1 MSRVR
6 KKFDLFYFNAVNGE
20 KPSTVEVEIEIE
32 DQCPHCREEK
42 ALIPVTGATPV
53 NEFATYYHFSD
64 SYAITTCKF
73 CSVNVLHYIKF
84 QKEGM
89 DLHFTEEKVYSPQ
102 SPKTVLLDSL
112 KERYPTTME
121 LYKQARTAE
130 ENELYY
136 LEGVAYIKALE
147 DLIENYLAIKNSS
160 RNELDITDY
169 SKLDIEEKIRM
180 IERKNN
186 RKVIPNEFI
195 SKIKSISHQR
205 DNRLYKITEEDLVFI
220 KNIITV
226 FLVEVVKEV
235 L

>member
-6 KKFDLFYFNAVNGE
+6 KKFDIFYFNAVNDE
-20 KPSTVEVEIEIE
+20 KPSTVEVEVEIE

-53 NEFATYYHFSD
+53 NEFADYYHFYD

-89 DLHFTEEKVYSPQ
+89 DLHLTEEKVYSPK
-102 SPKTVLLDSL
+102 SPKVALQEAIE
-112 KERYPTTME
+112 ERYPITME
-121 LYKQARTAE
+121 LYKQAETAE

-169 SKLDIEEKIRM
+169 SKIDIEEKIRM
-180 IERKNN
+180 IESKSRK
-186 RKVIPNEFI
+186 KVIPNEFI
-195 SKIKSISHQR
+195 SKIKAISHQK

-220 KNIITV
+220 KNMITI
-226 FLVEVVKEV
+226 FLIELVKEA

>member
-6 KKFDLFYFNAVNGE
+6 KKFDVFYFSAVNNE
-20 KPSTVEVEIEIE
+20 KPSTVEVDIEIE
-32 DQCPHCREEK
+32 DQYPHCREEK

-53 NEFATYYHFSD
+53 NEFADYYHFYD

-89 DLHFTEEKVYSPQ
+89 DLYFTEEKVYSPQ
-102 SPKTVLLDSL
+102 SPKTALLESL

-121 LYKQARTAE
+121 LYKQAEVAE

-136 LEGVAYIKALE
+136 LQGVAYIKTFE
-147 DLIENYLAIKNSS
+147 DIIENYLAIINSS

-169 SKLDIEEKIRM
+169 SKIDIEEKIRM
-180 IERKNN
+180 IENKNN
-186 RKVIPNEFI
+186 KKMIPDEFI
-195 SKIKSISHQR
+195 SRIKSISYQR
-205 DNRLYKITEEDLVFI
+205 DNRLYQIAEEDLVFI
-220 KNIITV
+220 KNMIII
-226 FLVEVVKEV
+226 FLIEALKEA

>member
-6 KKFDLFYFNAVNGE
+6 KKFDIFYFNAVNNE
-20 KPSTVEVEIEIE
+20 ESNTVEVEIEIE
-32 DQCPHCREEK
+32 DQCPHCRKEK

-53 NEFATYYHFSD
+53 NEFATYYHFYD

-73 CSVNVLHYIKF
+73 CSVNVLHYIRF

-102 SPKTVLLDSL
+102 SPKTALLESL

-121 LYKQARTAE
+121 LYKQAETAE

-147 DLIENYLAIKNSS
+147 DLIENYLAIKNSN

-169 SKLDIEEKIRM
+169 SKIDIEEKIRM
-180 IERKNN
+180 IENKNN
-186 RKVIPNEFI
+186 KKVIPNEFI
-195 SKIKSISHQR
+195 SKIKSISEQR
-205 DNRLYKITEEDLVFI
+205 DNRLYQITEEDLVFI
-220 KNIITV
+220 KNMITV
-226 FLVEVVKEV
+226 FLAEIVEEV

>member
-6 KKFDLFYFNAVNGE
+6 KKFDIFYFNAVNNE
-20 KPSTVEVEIEIE
+20 ESNTVEVEIEIE
-32 DQCPHCREEK
+32 DQCPHCRKEK

-53 NEFATYYHFSD
+53 NEFATYYHFYD

-73 CSVNVLHYIKF
+73 CSVNVLHYIRF

-102 SPKTVLLDSL
+102 SPKTALLESL

-121 LYKQARTAE
+121 LYKQAETAE

-136 LEGVAYIKALE
+136 LEGVEYIKALE
-147 DLIENYLAIKNSS
+147 DLIENYLAIKNSN

-169 SKLDIEEKIRM
+169 SKIDIEEKIRM
-180 IERKNN
+180 IENKNN
-186 RKVIPNEFI
+186 KKVIPNEFI
-195 SKIKSISHQR
+195 SKIKSISEQR
-205 DNRLYKITEEDLVFI
+205 DNRLYQITEEDLVFI
-220 KNIITV
+220 KNMITV
-226 FLVEVVKEV
+226 FLAELVEEV

>member
-6 KKFDLFYFNAVNGE
+6 KKFDVFYFNAINNE
-20 KPSTVEVEIEIE
+20 KPSTVEVDIEIE

-53 NEFATYYHFSD
+53 NEFATYYHFYD

-89 DLHFTEEKVYSPQ
+89 DLHFTEEKVYSPK
-102 SPKTVLLDSL
+102 SPKTALLEAL
-112 KERYPTTME
+112 NEQYPITME
-121 LYKQARTAE
+121 LYKQAETAE

-169 SKLDIEEKIRM
+169 SKIDIAEKIRM
-180 IERKNN
+180 IESKSRK
-186 RKVIPNEFI
+186 KVIPNEFI
-195 SKIKSISHQR
+195 SKIKAISSQR
-205 DNRLYKITEEDLVFI
+205 DNRLYKITEDDLVFI
-220 KNIITV
+220 KNMIAI

>member
-6 KKFDLFYFNAVNGE
+6 KKFDIFYFNAANNE
-20 KPSTVEVEIEIE
+20 EPNTVEVEIEIE

-53 NEFATYYHFSD
+53 NEFATYYHFYD

-73 CSVNVLHYIKF
+73 CSVNALHYIRF

-102 SPKTVLLDSL
+102 SPKIALLESL

-121 LYKQARTAE
+121 LYKQAEVAE

-136 LEGVAYIKALE
+136 LEGVAYIKTLE
-147 DLIENYLAIKNSS
+147 DLIENYLAIKNIS

-169 SKLDIEEKIRM
+169 SKIDIEEKIHM
-180 IERKNN
+180 FENKNN
-186 RKVIPNEFI
+186 KKVIPNEFI
-195 SKIKSISHQR
+195 SRIKSISHQR
-205 DNRLYKITEEDLVFI
+205 DNRLYKITEEDFVFI
-220 KNIITV
+220 KNTITI
-226 FLVEVVKEV
+226 FLGELVKEV

>member
-6 KKFDLFYFNAVNGE
+6 KKFDVFYFNAVNNE

-53 NEFATYYHFSD
+53 NEFTDYYHFYD

-84 QKEGM
+84 QNEGI
-89 DLHFTEEKVYSPQ
+89 DLHFTEERVYSLQ
-102 SPKTVLLDSL
+102 SPKTALLESL
-112 KERYPTTME
+112 KEKYPMTME
-121 LYKQARTAE
+121 LYRQAEVAE

-136 LEGVAYIKALE
+136 LEGVAYLKAFE

-169 SKLDIEEKIRM
+169 SKLDIEEKIR
-180 IERKNN
+180 IVENENSK
-186 RKVIPNEFI
+186 KVIPDEFI
-195 SKIKSISHQR
+195 SRIKSISHQR
-205 DNRLYKITEEDLVFI
+205 DNRLYQITEEDLVFI
-220 KNIITV
+220 KNMITI
-226 FLVEVVKEV
+226 FLGELVKEA